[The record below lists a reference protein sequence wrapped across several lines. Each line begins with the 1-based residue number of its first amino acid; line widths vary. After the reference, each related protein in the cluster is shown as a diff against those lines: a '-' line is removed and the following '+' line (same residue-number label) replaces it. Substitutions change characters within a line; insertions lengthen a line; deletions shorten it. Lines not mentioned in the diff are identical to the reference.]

1 MLKYAITILVLYLIS
16 FFIVNVTIAF
26 LYYRICHIAKEKG
39 INTFTWFV
47 MNVKIWQHFYLRMT
61 NRKFALIRQFL
72 PIIKNNSSLIKRFLF
87 MEYVLYWHVIVFF
100 LAIVVIY
107 LFVFG
112 AFLITAIMKAL

>member
-1 MLKYAITILVLYLIS
+1 
-16 FFIVNVTIAF
+16 
-26 LYYRICHIAKEKG
+26 
-39 INTFTWFV
+39 
-47 MNVKIWQHFYLRMT
+47 
-61 NRKFALIRQFL
+61 
-72 PIIKNNSSLIKRFLF
+72 LIKRFLF